1 MTKAV
6 QFHAVPAGQ
15 SLLVQGQPGDA
26 LYLLL
31 RGQCRVVHRLPDGH
45 ENPHPSLHEG
55 DMFGELS
62 VLLGLPATASVIADT
77 PCTLLRLA
85 RADVERLI
93 VMNTGLREALFR
105 LSSERLQ
112 RTAQLVSGYELSG
125 A

>member
-1 MTKAV
+1 M
-6 QFHAVPAGQ
+6 
-15 SLLVQGQPGDA
+15 S
-26 LYLLL
+26 
-31 RGQCRVVHRLPDGH
+31 
-45 ENPHPSLHEG
+45 
-55 DMFGELS
+55 
-62 VLLGLPATASVIADT
+62 
-77 PCTLLRLA
+77 RLA